1 VVQKNKNQPLLTMK
15 KVRNILL
22 LFMALLIAAPV
33 LHSCRKGEEDPW
45 FSFYSRKTRLC
56 QDWKVISYK
65 RTEQTNDSIV
75 GYTFNGETYTKIK
88 SNYTYSSPGS
98 MRIIFSKTGSYQW
111 DQTISTDTS
120 DYQYT
125 EKGMW
130 YFAGGSK
137 ESSTK
142 TKELLALQ
150 KNELTES
157 FSDDSSNSTLSYF
170 GSGDLGTNVFHIRKL
185 SIEGVIL
192 ESEIKTTYVSLGV
205 NTLSIIKTEIE
216 LEPR

>member
-1 VVQKNKNQPLLTMK
+1 MITMK
-15 KVRNILL
+15 KVRKGIL
-22 LFMALLIAAPV
+22 LFMALVIAVP
-33 LHSCRKGEEDPW
+33 LFNSCQKGEEDPW

-56 QDWKVISYK
+56 QDWKVSYYK
-65 RTEQTNDSIV
+65 RSEQTNDSIV

-88 SNYTYSSPGS
+88 SNYTYSSPGT

-111 DQTISTDTS
+111 DQTITTDTS

-130 YFAGGSK
+130 YFTGGTK
-137 ESSTK
+137 ESDTK

-150 KNELTES
+150 RTEQTMS
-157 FSDDSSNSTLSYF
+157 FSDGGTISTLSYF
-170 GSGDLGTNVFHIRKL
+170 GSGDLGTNIYHIKKL
-185 SIEGVIL
+185 ATDGVKL
-192 ESEIKTTYVSLGV
+192 ESNLQTNYVDLV
-205 NTLSIIKTEIE
+205 NNRLSIIITEIE